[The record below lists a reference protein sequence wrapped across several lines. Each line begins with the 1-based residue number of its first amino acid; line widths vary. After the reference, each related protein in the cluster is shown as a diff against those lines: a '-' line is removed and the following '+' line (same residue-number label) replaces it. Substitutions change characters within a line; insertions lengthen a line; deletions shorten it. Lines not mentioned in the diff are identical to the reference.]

1 MMLGPCHAG
10 KTTMQRRRGVVE
22 LTGKVAVVTGAASGI
37 GRGLAERFA
46 QEGMKLVLADVQP
59 GRLEVLAEDVRAAGT
74 EVLTA
79 ITDVSKAEAVEVL
92 AEAAYSRFGA
102 VHVLCNNAGIVPG
115 ARFRPIWEYSLED
128 WAWGMGVNLM
138 GVVHGI
144 RSFVPRM
151 RAARGWG
158 HVVNTISVSGLAS
171 GANAPVYGASK
182 HAAMRA
188 TEALYASLR
197 AENSPIGVTALCP
210 GVVLTSISDSERTRP
225 KELMPAG
232 GVIEDTPELKAA
244 AEAVKSGGLLPPA
257 VAEMVVQAIHDNQF
271 YLLTTAAFDRA
282 VRSRMEDILARRNP
296 SLVDQLQLSKEDNDA
311 RA

>member
-1 MMLGPCHAG
+1 M
-10 KTTMQRRRGVVE
+10 VE
-22 LTGKVAVVTGAASGI
+22 LKHKVAVVTGAASGI
-37 GRGLAERFA
+37 GRGLAQRFA
-46 QEGMKLVLADVQP
+46 KEGMRLALADVQTGP
-59 GRLEVLAEDVRAAGT
+59 LEELASALRADGT
-74 EVLTA
+74 EVLTQT
-79 ITDVSKAEAVEVL
+79 TDVSKADAVEALSTAVY
-92 AEAAYSRFGA
+92 ERFGV
-102 VHVLCNNAGIVPG
+102 VHVLCNNAGIVPA
-115 ARFRPIWEYSLED
+115 ARFHPIWEYSLED

-144 RSFVPRM
+144 RSFIPRM
-151 RAARGWG
+151 RAAGGWG

-171 GANAPVYGASK
+171 GANAPIYGASK

-188 TEALYASLR
+188 TEALYASLQ

-225 KELMPAG
+225 RDLVPVG
-232 GVIEDTPELKAA
+232 GVVEDTPELKAVT
-244 AEAVKSGGLLPPA
+244 EAVKAGGLLPSA

-271 YLLTTAAFDRA
+271 YLLTTSAFDRA

-296 SLVDQLQLSKEDNDA
+296 NFVDQLQLSKEDNDA